1 MLGQRVGLT
10 GGHGRVVILA
20 CVQHCKI
27 GASMKIDFKHTIL
40 AGAFLLFT
48 AAPAMAGAWGALATS
63 PNADY
68 GWSKNYDTEDEA
80 EVRALRECRKYSR
93 ECSVKKTFRNVCISV
108 ASASNGAMGWAWG
121 YARSEGNRR
130 AMDECRSNRGDNCKL
145 VERFCTG
152 NADED

>member
-1 MLGQRVGLT
+1 
-10 GGHGRVVILA
+10 
-20 CVQHCKI
+20 
-27 GASMKIDFKHTIL
+27 MKIDFKHTIL

-130 AMDECRSNRGDNCKL
+130 ATGRSAYRSPAGSSSVRRVGADKRYCGTEGRGGRGYPRYLRSCAQHD
-145 VERFCTG
+145 FS
-152 NADED
+152 

>member
-1 MLGQRVGLT
+1 
-10 GGHGRVVILA
+10 
-20 CVQHCKI
+20 
-27 GASMKIDFKHTIL
+27 MKIDFKHTIL

-80 EVRALRECRKYSR
+80 EVRALRECRKSSR
-93 ECSVKKTFRNVCISV
+93 ECAVKKSFRNVCISV